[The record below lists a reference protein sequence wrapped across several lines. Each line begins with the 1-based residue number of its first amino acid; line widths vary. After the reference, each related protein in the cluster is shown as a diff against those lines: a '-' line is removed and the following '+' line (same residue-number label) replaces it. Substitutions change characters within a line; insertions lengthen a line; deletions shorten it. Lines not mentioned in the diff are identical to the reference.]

1 MFFHDGDD
9 DSSLDDSLLDDFGLF
24 FARNTGGG
32 LRATGPGA
40 GTRRQGGGGGSS
52 GSTASNVVTAQTAEE
67 VTDFFSSHKSKH
79 AFIVDLYAHW
89 CPYCSGSEYKQQWHS
104 FAHKFQGAQVGFLQL
119 IYQVRQGNTTEAGS
133 WWNDHFDKPRSFPT
147 FMVFR
152 NHVGRSG
159 GALSLEKVGTV
170 QGVNYGQLEGTLRQC
185 LTAPGSASRQ
195 TAETPEKRLIQA
207 AKDDDVS
214 TLEEIGDSSP
224 NIISQLVNCTD
235 SAGDSTPLMWAAERG
250 STRAV
255 RWLINKG
262 ADVSKKTGHLRYTA
276 LSYAMER
283 GNVQCARM
291 ILDRHEGERIP
302 PYPLALKSVSADEAS
317 LRPYCDMCRRTNF
330 VVRQRRWTW
339 KHGRTPG
346 QFDLC
351 LDCFADPVYPVHGDD
366 VVLVNLRSA
375 AVLNGKTGKVEKFDS
390 ASWRYVIKLDDGGM
404 QKSLKPDNVKKMC
417 DDHPEGHTTL
427 HYLIRDNQWD
437 AVRKFLE
444 SAIGQ
449 REARKAT
456 KAGQVPLHWAAGERA
471 PADVVRLLIRTYP
484 QGVRVKST
492 DDAQALPLHFAVAK
506 RAPADVVELLL
517 KEYPQG
523 VHEKS
528 FNASSPQFPIEMAER
543 FGASEDVKRLLREN
557 ERLQQEQKR
566 AEGRHVQQ
574 RKAEAHLDNA
584 MVTSSVDNFFDL
596 QVAILQAEEAGVQS
610 ELMSRARAL
619 LRGYEDARKK
629 QEADRQL
636 RRRQEEEERRRQEEA
651 EQQKQ
656 RQREEA
662 LWQDNN
668 VPSTAAATTQLSDSM
683 ISGDASDDVV
693 ATDKTNDISSEP
705 TDIAFSLRFGEAK
718 DDAKILKQRLEER
731 GFRVYLAS
739 VKSGDDIADDIVQN
753 FVAAKLIVVFGSYS
767 YGDPGTSWFGTDK
780 ELRWLLKKRKPYFL
794 IKMCTDFKHE
804 WVDLAIP
811 SSVSYEMWE
820 PGTPLKD
827 DLVDKIV
834 EKLRGIESTL
844 PLFQS
849 SAQSTSS
856 GDFEQAY
863 APFTLATATTTP
875 SNAYNDSEIDDGNV
889 YQQTP
894 VISAKVT
901 TLDEPSDIN
910 ANADLLV
917 EAAEYVYKEFYS
929 KPYTEWK
936 GAPEKEPPNYY
947 MDFFWDGGDGHRVE
961 RPNHGL
967 ANAVR
972 KAFLGKH
979 LVSEYRTHYVGTSWS
994 KQDFDNV
1001 MENHLVV
1008 MQIALLFETCCR
1020 ESEIGFGDDQ
1030 ETYAKYRKASCEA
1043 FDNFAKSKSM
1053 SSRQARVC
1061 LVALEHM
1068 YMQLNAPETYH
1079 IDPADA
1085 TILQITKHIFEM
1097 SHDLDLCRCTF
1108 KSKMDE
1114 HLKSLK
1120 RDVGTQRMEAIAAC
1134 VEQAILVTGDRLMYS
1149 PTQEIERGYHPKDF
1163 FNYSTDVVKCLNVVE
1178 KAFCQKEIVKTAAAT
1193 KKAHYEKVH
1202 GELGTRLST
1211 SQFRNLHNAL
1221 LARWTV
1227 TEWTQLQQFEQV
1239 EELGKALKSLV
1250 KAYGE
1255 KESLP
1260 KKAIDEF
1267 LAKLLRCVHQAA
1279 GNDENMEIIATKLWT
1294 LSDKL
1299 DGPKVEFCSILNHAI
1314 RTDDPQSLQIVPAT
1328 KITCMMQHFLNAERR
1343 EKCNAN
1349 CWPQGDKAEKGKGW
1363 STTENTVYRG
1373 GGLPDEHGEF
1383 FKCMNDLKPR
1393 AYRVPMLLATSF
1405 DKGVAK
1411 GFMDRQPESMP
1422 KVLWTIKLDAED
1434 KCKHVNYLEKITN
1447 IQGESEF
1454 LFSAYSAFTV
1464 EEITWSEDPYNGDP
1478 HLVTLK
1484 AVSDNKKVADD
1495 VPCAPWH

>member
-1 MFFHDGDD
+1 MKPETSHRKPFSEHDYHNTNTNTHFHQTETEKKVRASLKLKMFFHDGDD

-291 ILDRHEGERIP
+291 ILGRHEGERIP

-317 LRPYCDMCRRTNF
+317 LRPYCDMCRTKF

-339 KHGRTPG
+339 KHTPTCVPGRTPG

-629 QEADRQL
+629 QEAKQL
-636 RRRQEEEERRRQEEA
+636 RRRQEEEERRRQEDA
-651 EQQKQ
+651 EQQ
-656 RQREEA
+656 
-662 LWQDNN
+662 
-668 VPSTAAATTQLSDSM
+668 
-683 ISGDASDDVV
+683 
-693 ATDKTNDISSEP
+693 
-705 TDIAFSLRFGEAK
+705 
-718 DDAKILKQRLEER
+718 
-731 GFRVYLAS
+731 
-739 VKSGDDIADDIVQN
+739 
-753 FVAAKLIVVFGSYS
+753 
-767 YGDPGTSWFGTDK
+767 
-780 ELRWLLKKRKPYFL
+780 
-794 IKMCTDFKHE
+794 
-804 WVDLAIP
+804 
-811 SSVSYEMWE
+811 
-820 PGTPLKD
+820 
-827 DLVDKIV
+827 
-834 EKLRGIESTL
+834 TL
-844 PLFQS
+844 PQFQS

-875 SNAYNDSEIDDGNV
+875 SNAYNDSDGNV

-1149 PTQEIERGYHPKDF
+1149 PTQGIERGYHPKDF
-1163 FNYSTDVVKCLNVVE
+1163 FTYSTDVVKCLNVVE

-1221 LARWTV
+1221 LARWAV
-1227 TEWTQLQQFEQV
+1227 TEWTKLQQYKQIKELIEAIEQ
-1239 EELGKALKSLV
+1239 LV
-1250 KAYGE
+1250 NAYGE
-1255 KESLP
+1255 EQNVQEDHTN
-1260 KKAIDEF
+1260 AF
-1267 LAKLLRCVHQAA
+1267 LETVIPTLFAAA
-1279 GNDENMEIIATKLWT
+1279 GMKKNMEIVATKIWT
-1294 LSDKL
+1294 LPDKL
-1299 DGPKVEFCSILNHAI
+1299 DGPKVEFCNILNHAI
-1314 RTDDPQSLQIVPAT
+1314 RTDHPLQIGPAT